1 MCLTNR
7 AIRNYLDTNLLF
19 CFALLVGRDRNRG
32 NKQNMVLYWG
42 RGSGFIGLQ

>member
-1 MCLTNR
+1 MCLPNT
-7 AIRNYLDTNLLF
+7 AIRHYLDTNLLF
-19 CFALLVGRDRNRG
+19 GFALLMGRDRDRG